1 MHRTGTTLA
10 DSLRVAILAGLGATL
25 ACTPDPRESGT
36 PTVSMPGSTRG
47 PGTGA
52 VCGRPL
58 RVAGHIELAGEAR
71 RSDWRGAVVGVH
83 IPAPAICA
91 ALTEHWSRV
100 ARAEHASVGS
110 FARFI
115 LQLLAVGA
123 PAELVAEAQRA
134 LGDEVEHAQV
144 CFALAGVYGGRDV
157 GPTALPAACG
167 ATVGSLD
174 EVVAAVIEEAC
185 VGETLA
191 ALEVA
196 EAAMRAEDPVIRAAL
211 TKIAA
216 DEGRHAA
223 LGWRF
228 VHWALGHGAAHEQIK
243 LQFAAAIAAAAVTT
257 GSPGDM
263 SLRRFGVVDQGLRAA
278 LVRDGLAAVVR
289 PCVAA
294 LLPTAA

>member
-1 MHRTGTTLA
+1 MHRTGMSLA
-10 DSLRVAILAGLGATL
+10 DSLRVTILADLGVTRTVTRDESTAT
-25 ACTPDPRESGT
+25 CPG
-36 PTVSMPGSTRG
+36 GSTDER
-47 PGTGA
+47 TCDA

-58 RVAGHIELAGEAR
+58 RVAGHTELAGEAR
-71 RSDWRGAVVGVH
+71 RSDWRGALVGVQV
-83 IPAPAICA
+83 PGPAICA
-91 ALTEHWSRV
+91 ALADHWSRM

-134 LGDEVEHAQV
+134 LADEVEHAQV
-144 CFALAGVYGGRDV
+144 CFALAAVYGGRDV
-157 GPTALPAACG
+157 GPAALPAACG
-167 ATVGSLD
+167 ATVSALE

-196 EAAMRAEDPVIRAAL
+196 EAAMRAEDPVVRAAL

-228 VHWALGHGAAHEQIK
+228 VHWALGQGMAHERVK
-243 LQFAAAIAAAAVTT
+243 LQFAAAIAMAAVTT
-257 GSPGDM
+257 GSTSDM
-263 SLRRFGVVDQGLRAA
+263 SLRRFGVVDNGLRAA

-294 LLPTAA
+294 LLPVAA